1 MYCKNCGKEISE
13 DNVVCKYCGKD
24 LKSKNVNEETISKK
38 KKSNTLEMVL
48 SLITIFVGIFIAV
61 CVQSFYI
68 FIFAFMVVIMGF
80 ASMTIG
86 DAKGINAGFYWGW
99 LFGIIGL
106 IVVCG
111 LPNRLENKNIV
122 VNISKY
128 DELEKLQ
135 SLKVK
140 GILTQQEY
148 ELEKQKILEN

>member
-1 MYCKNCGKEISE
+1 MKFYDELKWRGLLKDEAGEDLEKVINEKN
-13 DNVVCKYCGKD
+13 
-24 LKSKNVNEETISKK
+24 
-38 KKSNTLEMVL
+38 
-48 SLITIFVGIFIAV
+48 
-61 CVQSFYI
+61 
-68 FIFAFMVVIMGF
+68 
-80 ASMTIG
+80 AS
-86 DAKGINAGFYWGW
+86 FYWGW

-148 ELEKQKILEN
+148 ELEKQKILES